1 MELLAQFFSGLDIS
15 VGDLLAIWLAL
26 AFASLIRAFTGFGF
40 ALAAVP
46 ALSLFVAPT
55 QAVVLT
61 AMLTL
66 TVTVLTVR
74 TYWSDAP
81 KGDLGAILL
90 FSVPGTALGAWLL
103 GGLSAAQFQLW
114 IGAGVLAASLA
125 LTLYRPAR
133 TRPWP
138 GVRAAVGVLSGL
150 MNGAFAVPGPPVVIY
165 AMATQPDP
173 KQSRAMLITFF
184 MASALAAF
192 VVFAV
197 AGYVGTRSIGLYLL
211 SLPVILLADKLGFAL
226 FRRYGNGL
234 YRRIALVVLYAIG
247 VSTVL
252 KGLSG
257 YGLA

>member
-1 MELLAQFFSGLDIS
+1 
-15 VGDLLAIWLAL
+15 
-26 AFASLIRAFTGFGF
+26 
-40 ALAAVP
+40 
-46 ALSLFVAPT
+46 
-55 QAVVLT
+55 
-61 AMLTL
+61 
-66 TVTVLTVR
+66 
-74 TYWSDAP
+74 
-81 KGDLGAILL
+81 
-90 FSVPGTALGAWLL
+90 
-103 GGLSAAQFQLW
+103 
-114 IGAGVLAASLA
+114 
-125 LTLYRPAR
+125 
-133 TRPWP
+133 
-138 GVRAAVGVLSGL
+138 
-150 MNGAFAVPGPPVVIY
+150 
-165 AMATQPDP
+165 
-173 KQSRAMLITFF
+173 MLITFF